1 LDELPGGFGEI
12 IGDSGAVVGTV
23 TANDGGSITISGIG
37 GSLVTVLLTPDTEI
51 ITLSGDDPSALAV
64 GSAVIATGTPVE
76 SGRMTADTVVS
87 ASIPSFDGPGR

>member
-1 LDELPGGFGEI
+1 
-12 IGDSGAVVGTV
+12 
-23 TANDGGSITISGIG
+23 
-37 GSLVTVLLTPDTEI
+37 VLLPPDTAI